1 MAPTFSFFSRLLD
14 TIAPRACVVCGSRL
28 SLSEDFICGPCNRHL
43 PRTNCA
49 EDFYHNILAQRF
61 WGVIPIEKA
70 FALIYYG
77 AKANPSNLIYQLKY
91 HKNAPLGRKM
101 GEFIAK
107 ELAKTDFFSG
117 INALIPLPLTPGR
130 MRQRGFNQSMQLAHG
145 IADVT
150 HIKII
155 DNAVCRTHFNG
166 SQTRKSRF
174 ERSENVK
181 NAFALVDAEPLKGE
195 HVLLI
200 DDIVTTGAT
209 MLSFAQEVAKAEN
222 VKISILS
229 WGMTKL

>member
-1 MAPTFSFFSRLLD
+1 
-14 TIAPRACVVCGSRL
+14 
-28 SLSEDFICGPCNRHL
+28 
-43 PRTNCA
+43 
-49 EDFYHNILAQRF
+49 
-61 WGVIPIEKA
+61 
-70 FALIYYG
+70 
-77 AKANPSNLIYQLKY
+77 
-91 HKNAPLGRKM
+91 M

-107 ELAKTDFFSG
+107 ELVKTDFFSG
-117 INALIPLPLTPGR
+117 INALIPLPLTPSR
-130 MRQRGFNQSMQLAHG
+130 MRQRGFNQSMQLALG

-166 SQTRKSRF
+166 SQTHKSRF